1 MAGTVIGRED
11 IVMMTMYPVWL
22 LRGPLYNKDMQ
33 LTKAVAK
40 LPDITGLMLI

>member
-11 IVMMTMYPVWL
+11 IEMMKMYPVWL
-22 LRGPLYNKDMQ
+22 LRGPFYNKDMQ

-40 LPDITGLMLI
+40 LPDITGLMHI